1 MKVPQNFHAIRIYT
15 GSHFPFRNRSVVYF
29 ILFFYLS
36 LEVRKSRTRVVSLV
50 YFHVF
55 PSSVAMTASAES
67 HQTGMAVKLS
77 NLLELLATSHAS
89 MHL

>member
-1 MKVPQNFHAIRIYT
+1 MLYGSIREVIFHFAIAL
-15 GSHFPFRNRSVVYF
+15 SC
-29 ILFFYLS
+29 ILFYFSTFHWKLENRELILLS
-36 LEVRKSRTRVVSLV
+36 IKVVSLV

-77 NLLELLATSHAS
+77 NLLELLATSRAS